1 MCEGQ
6 IESWLPTLLHSI
18 TSSLQSQLAVVMGVD
33 TPDDKPVKKKS
44 IKSAGSRKIVIQSSH
59 GSRPSS
65 KQKAGGRFRID
76 SE

>member
-6 IESWLPTLLHSI
+6 IESWLPTLLSSI
-18 TSSLQSQLAVVMGVD
+18 AASLQSQLAVIMGLENG
-33 TPDDKPVKKKS
+33 DDKPAKKKS

-65 KQKAGGRFRID
+65 KQKPGIIA
-76 SE
+76 